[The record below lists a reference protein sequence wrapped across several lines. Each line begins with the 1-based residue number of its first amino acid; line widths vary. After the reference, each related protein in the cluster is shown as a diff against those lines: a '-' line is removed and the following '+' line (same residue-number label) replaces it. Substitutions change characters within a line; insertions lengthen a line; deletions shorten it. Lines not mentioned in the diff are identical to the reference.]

1 MTALVDDDAN
11 EDELLLME
19 VISDKVA
26 QIYWRT
32 STNFKL
38 VITTTVTPLNK
49 SKISIDSPKNI
60 KMHNAKLKIY

>member
-26 QIYWRT
+26 QIY
-32 STNFKL
+32 
-38 VITTTVTPLNK
+38 
-49 SKISIDSPKNI
+49 
-60 KMHNAKLKIY
+60 

>member
-26 QIYWRT
+26 EIY
-32 STNFKL
+32 
-38 VITTTVTPLNK
+38 
-49 SKISIDSPKNI
+49 
-60 KMHNAKLKIY
+60 